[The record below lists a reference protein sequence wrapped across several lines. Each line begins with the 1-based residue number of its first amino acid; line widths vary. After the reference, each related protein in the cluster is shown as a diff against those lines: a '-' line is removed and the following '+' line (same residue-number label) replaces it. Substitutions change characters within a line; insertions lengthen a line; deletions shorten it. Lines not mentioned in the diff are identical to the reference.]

1 MFGVGLPRR
10 LGGPEAQGR
19 GGESQRIVEHKE
31 IYKPKQEERRAPM
44 LCHSTVVVILLWPV
58 VFQKTMSQFHSV
70 ISIQEPMNWRSKP
83 RYAPPLFLV
92 SAMMMMMMM
101 ISGISVIKV
110 IARFSFQP
118 RYYIHDY
125 PLKTYDYLTL
135 FTCCLASL
143 HLLIIALYLFI
154 ISLNLFIIALY
165 RRHGRRHRLT
175 YVCHIIYMHTFV
187 YIIMYIYH

>member
-1 MFGVGLPRR
+1 MACCVSKNNVTISLCNINTGANELAKQAALMIRAAPFP
-10 LGGPEAQGR
+10 
-19 GGESQRIVEHKE
+19 GECD
-31 IYKPKQEERRAPM
+31 A
-44 LCHSTVVVILLWPV
+44 
-58 VFQKTMSQFHSV
+58 
-70 ISIQEPMNWRSKP
+70 
-83 RYAPPLFLV
+83 
-92 SAMMMMMMM
+92 MMMMMM

-125 PLKTYDYLTL
+125 PLTTYDYL

-187 YIIMYIYH
+187 YIIMYTYH